1 METQVQDLH
10 KMLQSES
17 RSVRGLSDEVRELGA
32 EKRAAK
38 DDSLRQQL
46 TYKVLK
52 DKLVHARLKAKVAE
66 EKARRAEKASD
77 EHETAE
83 VRALLAQQTAQMKSM
98 QDKLTSLAR
107 AKASAEKHHQSR
119 LSSEDAQ
126 KDLSQYFS
134 RLDRQEAKEEVAE
147 AKAKLAKLTGLL
159 AVTASKGDNAV
170 DAHAHAQTSALS
182 ASGKAGKSGK
192 RKTHRGSLLE
202 ATSLFGKGSDAEH
215 GLEEAKSPRQ
225 AAKAKEQEL
234 AIVDESA
241 DKSSSLDSLVQQL
254 KADTTNEAPYLPL

>member
-1 METQVQDLH
+1 MH
-10 KMLQSES
+10 KMLESES

-170 DAHAHAQTSALS
+170 DAHAHAQTSAS
-182 ASGKAGKSGK
+182 GKSGK